1 MKITYLGHATLS
13 IETKDKT
20 LLIDPFISGNELA
33 KHIDVQ
39 SLRADYILVTHAHQ
53 DHILD
58 VEAIAKNTGA
68 TVISNYEIVTYFEKK
83 GIKGHPMNHGGKW
96 HFDFGTVHFTNA
108 IHSSSFPDGTYG
120 GQPGGFVI
128 ETHHHRIYISG
139 DTALTYDMKLIPDVI
154 GELDLAILPVG
165 DNFTMGVKEALK
177 ASKFLNCN
185 KVLGVH
191 FDTFGFIKIDHN
203 AAITKFAEAKKELT
217 LLPIGDYLK
226 I

>member
-1 MKITYLGHATLS
+1 MKITYLGHSTLS

-20 LLIDPFISGNELA
+20 LIVDPFITGNELA
-33 KHIDVQ
+33 KHIDINQ
-39 SLRADYILVTHAHQ
+39 LQADYILITHAHQ

-58 VEAIAKNTGA
+58 VEAIAKRTGA
-68 TVISNYEIVTYFEKK
+68 KVISNYEIVTYFENK
-83 GIKGHPMNHGGKW
+83 GISGHPMNHGGKW
-96 HFDFGTVHFTNA
+96 HFDFGTVHYTNA
-108 IHSSSFPDGTYG
+108 IHSSSFPDGSYG

-128 ETHHHRIYISG
+128 ETSHHRIYISG

-165 DNFTMGVKEALK
+165 DNFTMGVNEALK

-185 KVLGVH
+185 KILGVH
-191 FDTFGFIKIDHN
+191 YDTFGYIKIN
-203 AAITKFAEAKKELT
+203 QNEAISLFAKAKKELT
-217 LLPIGDYLK
+217 LLPIGDYIK